1 MERSSAETEDEYVA
15 LPCRLLVQ
23 TRGNGGGGRLVDDTE
38 NVETAIVPASRDHLS
53 LTRVRGSDDLTTR
66 KRQQ

>member
-38 NVETAIVPASRDHLS
+38 NVEP
-53 LTRVRGSDDLTTR
+53 SDQSSVLRWLDAVALKCAGT
-66 KRQQ
+66 RQQPS